1 MNRRALFW
9 TVATATL
16 IGYGAWVVW
25 YEAATRRRALMELD
39 QHAAVV
45 APALWHLDPTLCQD
59 YLELAARS
67 QVFELLQVR
76 DENETAFASASG
88 PRLRGVD
95 ALLQRLGLI
104 PRVTHQRPLVY
115 EGRVI
120 GRIEGIRHLR
130 TIHAELAVLM
140 GLFLGWGLLE
150 RHLRVREM
158 RDALQVEVAER
169 TRELTETNAALRTSE
184 ARYRSSVE
192 QSPDLFCRFT
202 AEGVLTYVNPA
213 YCRFFGKR
221 CDELVGRRFWPLI
234 PEPDRATVESLL
246 QRGLSPEMEP
256 LTLEHRVMAGDGS
269 LRWVRWTHSAVRDD
283 QGRFLDYQAI
293 GHDITEQK
301 QAQLELARSHEIYRR
316 AISAAAAVPYQIELP
331 SNRCVFAGE
340 GFQALTGV
348 EPGSLATGRLCEM
361 AEEILLMGRCAG
373 LGVEEALRQLAAGTL
388 DHWQAEYRF
397 RTPGGEVRW
406 ISDSAV
412 PVRND
417 EGEVVGVLG
426 ILQDITER
434 RRTAEEH
441 VRLAAAVEAVEE
453 AVFVTDVNGVILY
466 TNPAFERITGFER
479 TEALG
484 QTPRILKSGR
494 HPVSFYRE
502 MWETILAGRS
512 WIGRVTNRRKDG
524 RLYEAEAIISPIRD
538 AAGRITHFVAV
549 SRDITERVQLEERL
563 RASQKLEAIG
573 RLAAGIAHEFNNILT
588 IIQGNALLMNRDAL
602 GPDDATCVDQIVQA
616 SQRAAELTR
625 RLLIYSR
632 QQPMQTRAVDVGELL
647 HRTARMLAPVLGE
660 MVRLRL
666 QMPAELP
673 VIRADPG
680 LLEQMLVN
688 LAVNARDAMPQGGEL
703 TFSAAVCEFGV
714 GELRH
719 QPEATPGRYICLSVR
734 DTGTGIAPEHMPHL
748 FEPFFTTKEVGK
760 GTGLGLASVYGTVQQ
775 HHGWIEVESQVGE
788 GTCFR
793 IYLPVGEPEQSAAG
807 AGPEP
812 RVLPRGQET
821 LLVVEDDPSL
831 ARLTEGVLRRCGYRV
846 WTAGDAESALALW
859 ALHQAEIDLVLTDVV
874 LSGGVSGVALAKRL
888 MEAKPGLKVVYTS
901 GYFEEPF
908 REEVPLVEG
917 ENFLPKPYRPH
928 ELAGLIRRCLDRG

>member
-9 TVATATL
+9 IVATATL

-67 QVFELLQVR
+67 QAFEHLQVR
-76 DENETAFASASG
+76 DENETTFASASG

-104 PRVTHQRPLVY
+104 PRVTHQRLLVY

-130 TIHAELAVLM
+130 TIHTELAVLM

-169 TRELTETNAALRTSE
+169 TRELTETNAALKTSE

-246 QRGLSPEMEP
+246 QRGLNPEMEP

-269 LRWVRWTHSAVRDD
+269 LRWVRWTNSAVRDD
-283 QGRFLDYQAI
+283 QGRFLEYQAI

-340 GFQALTGV
+340 GFQALTGL

-388 DHWQAEYRF
+388 EHWQAEYRF

-453 AVFVTDVNGVILY
+453 AVFVTDVDGVILY

-512 WIGRVTNRRKDG
+512 WIGRITNRRKDG
-524 RLYEAEAIISPIRD
+524 RLYEAEATISPIRD

-588 IIQGNALLMNRDAL
+588 IIQGNALLMDRDAL

-703 TFSAAVCEFGV
+703 TFSAAVCEFGED
-714 GELRH
+714 ELRH

-874 LSGGVSGVALAKRL
+874 LPGGVSGVALAKRL

-908 REEVPLVEG
+908 REEVPLMEG